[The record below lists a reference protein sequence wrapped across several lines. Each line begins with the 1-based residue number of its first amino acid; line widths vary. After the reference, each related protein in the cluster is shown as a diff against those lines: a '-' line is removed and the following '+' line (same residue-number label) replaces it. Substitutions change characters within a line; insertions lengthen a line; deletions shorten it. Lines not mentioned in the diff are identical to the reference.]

1 MPTSRTEISLERAVL
16 DGNLELVEALIRERG
31 EDFNPNEG
39 HDGYGSLLHV
49 ALFRRFGP
57 VYGRDRLPM
66 IRLMLQTGADVNV
79 KDWRG
84 QTPLQSC
91 EDPEEAALLLDRGAD
106 VNHRDGYGDTV
117 LTSCVNAARYVPP
130 PQGLPLVQ
138 LLVRRGAD
146 LSARQSS
153 PEGIR
158 SSHANMTSAM
168 IARKPSKNGFCRRDD
183 IADFLEHA
191 QRVELLSLRTLCAR
205 GRAAPLVTT
214 IRACLEPL
222 DYDCLSDV
230 LAFADAPPEPALAR
244 LFSSECLLPNDVFWK
259 ILAFWQP

>member
-1 MPTSRTEISLERAVL
+1 MPTSQTEISLERAVL
-16 DGNLELVEALIRERG
+16 DGNLELAEVLIRELG
-31 EDFNPNEG
+31 EDLNPNKQ
-39 HDGYGSLLHV
+39 HFTWDSLLHA
-49 ALFRRFGP
+49 ALFRKRED
-57 VYGRDRLPM
+57 GRDRLPM
-66 IRLMLQTGADVNV
+66 VRLLLQNGADVNF
-79 KDWRG
+79 KDFSG

-91 EDPEEAALLLDRGAD
+91 SDPEEAALLLDRGAD
-106 VNHRDGYGDTV
+106 VNHRDRYGDTV
-117 LTSCVNAARYVPP
+117 LMSCVNAARYGSPL
-130 PQGLPLVQ
+130 QGLPLVQ

-153 PEGIR
+153 PPGFR
-158 SSHANMTSAM
+158 SDYENMTSAM
-168 IARKPSKNGFCRRDD
+168 IARQTRRRTGPRDD

-191 QRVELLSLRTLCAR
+191 QRVELLILRTLCVR

-222 DYDCLSDV
+222 DHACLSDV
-230 LAFADAPPEPALAR
+230 LAFANVPPEPALAR

>member
-1 MPTSRTEISLERAVL
+1 MTTFQTGVSLERAVL
-16 DGNLELVEALIRERG
+16 DGELELAEALIRERG

-39 HDGYGSLLHV
+39 EGQYGSLLHA
-49 ALFRRFGP
+49 ALFRKF
-57 VYGRDRLPM
+57 VLDDGRDRLPM
-66 IRLMLQTGADVNV
+66 VRLLLQNGADVNV
-79 KDWRG
+79 KDFRG
-84 QTPLQSC
+84 KTPLQSC
-91 EDPEEAALLLDRGAD
+91 KVPEEAALLLDRGAD

-117 LTSCVNAARYVPP
+117 LTSCVNAARYGPP
-130 PQGLPLVQ
+130 LQGLPLVQ

-153 PEGIR
+153 PEGTQ
-158 SSHANMTSAM
+158 SDYENMTSAM
-168 IARKPSKNGFCRRDD
+168 IARKPSKNGFSRRDD

-230 LAFADAPPEPALAR
+230 LAFANAPPEPALAR